1 LDANEQINTF
11 YEFLQ
16 AEYQEELI
24 RQASKG
30 NKFLKIDFSLLSKF
44 NPELADLL
52 LEHPEDTIRA
62 AELAIANFD
71 LEGGSKSFRARFC
84 NLPSSQTIQ
93 IRNIRS
99 NKIDMLISIEGL
111 VRQKSDVRP
120 QVISARFECPGCGNI
135 ITVLQTDTA
144 FKEPTRCSCGRKG
157 HFRLVSKEMVDAQRI
172 VLEEAPEDLEG
183 GEQPKR
189 LAIFLKHDLV
199 SPISDKKTNPG
210 SKIKAVGIVKELAI
224 EQHGIK
230 STKFDLFLDTN
241 YVEPVHEDYYEIDIS
256 PEEEQKILELSK
268 DKRILEKLRDSLA
281 PSIYGHEKV
290 KEAILLQM
298 FGGVIKKR
306 DKGDVT
312 RGDIHVLL
320 VGDPGSGKSQLLKRV
335 SVVAPKSRY
344 VSGKGASGAG
354 LTAAVVKDEFLKGWA
369 LEAGALVLTNKGICC
384 IDELDKMTPEDQVA
398 MHEGLEQQTITIA
411 KANIQATLRAETT
424 VLAAANPKLGRFD
437 PYELI
442 AKQIDIPTTLL
453 NRFDLIFP
461 IRDLPNREKD
471 ELMADFILKIH
482 QSNKKQD
489 TEIDS
494 EMIKK
499 YVSYARRNIFPRLTD
514 VAMKEI
520 KEFFV
525 DIRNADTKGEGGG
538 MRTIPISAR
547 QLEALVRMSE
557 AWAKVELRDKVLKK
571 DAKKAIELLYY
582 SLSQTGFDPETG
594 KIDID
599 TIVSGI
605 TSSQRNDI
613 VVIKEIISELE
624 KILGKNI
631 PVEDIE
637 REAEI
642 RGVEKDKVEEIVD
655 KLKRSGDVF
664 SPKHGIISKI

>member
-1 LDANEQINTF
+1 MDANEQINTF

>member
-1 LDANEQINTF
+1 LDTNEQINTF

-44 NPELADLL
+44 NPELAELV
-52 LEHPEDTIRA
+52 LEQPEDSIRA

-71 LEGGSKSFRARFC
+71 LEGGSKSFKARFC
-84 NLPSSQTIQ
+84 NLPSSQIIQ

-99 NKIDMLISIEGL
+99 DKIDTLISIEGL

-120 QVISARFECPGCGNI
+120 QVVSARFECPGCGNI

-210 SKIKAVGIVKELAI
+210 SKIKAVGVIKELAI

-241 YVEPVHEDYYEIDIS
+241 FVEPVQEDYYEIEIS

-268 DKRILEKLRDSLA
+268 DKRIMEKLRDSLA

-290 KEAILLQM
+290 KEALLLQM

-471 ELMADFILKIH
+471 SLMADFILKIH
-482 QSNKKQD
+482 QSSEKKEA
-489 TEIDS
+489 EISSD
-494 EMIKK
+494 MIKK
-499 YVSYARRNIFPRLTD
+499 YVSYARRNIRPKLTD

-525 DIRNADTKGEGGG
+525 DIRNADIKEGGG

-557 AWAKVELRDKVLKK
+557 AWAKAELRDKVTKK
-571 DAKKAIELLYY
+571 DAKRAIEILYY

-605 TSSQRNDI
+605 SSSQRNDI

-631 PVEDIE
+631 PVEDVE

-642 RGVEKDKVEEIVD
+642 RGVEKDKVEEIID